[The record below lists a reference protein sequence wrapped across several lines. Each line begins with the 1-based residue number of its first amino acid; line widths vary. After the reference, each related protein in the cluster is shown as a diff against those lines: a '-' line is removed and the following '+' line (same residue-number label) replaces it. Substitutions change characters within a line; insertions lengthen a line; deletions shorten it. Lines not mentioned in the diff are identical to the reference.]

1 MGPDWLFVFS
11 TDINHLKRGVHEM
24 NDIHLA
30 LKDATKYYK
39 KVKAVDS
46 VNLEVKKGEFLTILG
61 PSGSGK
67 TSLLKLIA
75 GFEELSG
82 GSICLDHQDI
92 TRKKPYE
99 RNIGMLFQNYA
110 LFPHMT
116 VADNIAYPLRIRR
129 MDKSQIDERVQKT
142 LELVHLGEFGD
153 RYPAKL
159 SGGQQQRIALARAI
173 VFNPPLL
180 LLDEPLGALDKNL
193 RERMQ
198 LEIKHIQEKVGITT
212 ISVTHDQEEALT
224 MSDRVCI
231 MNRGKIEQIASPEEI
246 YRKPANKFVAEFIGE
261 INLLGGQ
268 LIAAENQ
275 KSAVKLF
282 KDSSISF
289 SAKEPGE
296 RMGKDV
302 YIAIRPENMHLVQGD
317 SQYENAIRVSVLE
330 KIYIGDAIKVKTVTS
345 HGDEIMVKIPPR
357 LSEEIQ
363 IGHDICL
370 GWNSHESTLIPYE
383 QQAS

>member
-1 MGPDWLFVFS
+1 MC
-11 TDINHLKRGVHEM
+11 KQM

-46 VNLEVKKGEFLTILG
+46 VNLDVKKGEFLTILG

-82 GSICLDHQDI
+82 GSIFLDHQDI
-92 TRKKPYE
+92 TKKKPYE

-129 MDKSQIDERVQKT
+129 MDKFQIQERVQKT
-142 LELVHLGEFGD
+142 LELVHLAEFAD

-231 MNRGKIEQIASPEEI
+231 MNRGKIEQIASPQEI
-246 YRKPANKFVAEFIGE
+246 YQNPKNKFVAEFIGE

-268 LIAAENQ
+268 LVAAENR
-275 KSAVKLF
+275 KSVIKLF
-282 KDSSISF
+282 KDSDKTLL
-289 SAKEPGE
+289 AAEPE
-296 RMGKDV
+296 EPCGKDV
-302 YIAIRPENMHLVQGD
+302 YIAIRPENMHLVQEENPF
-317 SQYENAIRVSVLE
+317 ENAIKVSVVE
-330 KIYIGDAIKVKTVTS
+330 KIYIGDSMKVKTVTS
-345 HGDEIMVKIPPR
+345 QGEEVLVKIPPR
-357 LSEEIQ
+357 HSEDIQ
-363 IGHDICL
+363 VGHEICL
-370 GWNSHESTLIPYE
+370 GWNSQESTLIPYAP
-383 QQAS
+383 QAI